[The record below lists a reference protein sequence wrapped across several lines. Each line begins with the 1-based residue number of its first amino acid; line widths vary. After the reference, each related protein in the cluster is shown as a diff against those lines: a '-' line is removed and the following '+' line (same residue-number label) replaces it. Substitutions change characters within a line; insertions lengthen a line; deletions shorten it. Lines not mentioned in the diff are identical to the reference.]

1 MCFSAGASFGAG
13 IVLSAIGVATLSQAK
28 SPAEKFFGSI
38 PLLFGV
44 QQCSEGLL
52 WLALSNPAYVEW
64 KQLGTY
70 GFLAFAYIVWPIWI
84 PIALTWLEHD
94 RRRKKILLFLTGIG
108 AAVSGYFLYC
118 LLTFSIA
125 VSVADHHI
133 AYKPD
138 FPLSLKYISIT
149 LYVIA
154 TIAPA
159 FVSSRKRM
167 WTLGATLIFSY
178 GFTFLVY
185 TNHVVSVWCFF
196 ATLISVAVWV
206 VLRAM
211 NPRRDLAMQG
221 QPFT

>member
-13 IVLSAIGVATLSQAK
+13 IVLSAIGAATLSEAK
-28 SPAEKFFGSI
+28 TPAEKFFGCI
-38 PLLFGV
+38 PLLFAT

-52 WLALSNPAYVEW
+52 WLALSNPAYAEW
-64 KQLGTY
+64 KQFGTY
-70 GFLAFAYIVWPIWI
+70 GFLIFAYTVWPVWL
-84 PIALTWLEHD
+84 PIALTWLEQD
-94 RRRKKILLFLTGIG
+94 RRRRKMLLFLGGIG
-108 AAVSGYFLYC
+108 IAVSGYFLYC
-118 LLTFSIA
+118 LFTFSIQ
-125 VSVADHHI
+125 VTIADLHI

-149 LYVIA
+149 LYAIA
-154 TIAPA
+154 TILPS

-167 WTLGATLIFSY
+167 WTLGVTLIVSY

-185 TNHVVSVWCFF
+185 TNHIVSVWCFF

-211 NPRRDLAMQG
+211 HLRGDLAMQRAS
-221 QPFT
+221 